1 MAQVKAKSE
10 VTGTVWKV
18 LKQTGE
24 SFEDEEVL
32 MIIESMKM
40 EIPVT
45 AEGSGAVISVLV
57 AEGASVS
64 DGDTVMLLDVA

>member
-1 MAQVKAKSE
+1 MAHVNAKSE

-18 LKQTGE
+18 LKQAGE
-24 SFEDEEVL
+24 TFEDEVVL

-45 AEGSGAVISVLV
+45 AKGAGTVISVLV
-57 AEGASVS
+57 ADGASVS
-64 DGDTVMLLDVA
+64 DGDTVMVLDLA

>member
-1 MAQVKAKSE
+1 MANVKAESE
-10 VTGTVWKV
+10 VTGMVWKV
-18 LKQTGE
+18 LKQAGE
-24 SFEDEEVL
+24 SFDDEEVL

-45 AEGSGAVISVLV
+45 AEGAGTVISVLV

-64 DGDTVMLLDVA
+64 EGDTLMVLDVA

>member
-1 MAQVKAKSE
+1 MAEITVNSE

-18 LKQTGE
+18 LVEVGQNVD
-24 SFEDEEVL
+24 EDEAL

-45 AEGSGAVISVLV
+45 APEDGVVKKITV
-57 AEGASVS
+57 AEGDQIAQ
-64 DGDTVMLLDVA
+64 GDIVCVLEA

>member
-10 VTGTVWKV
+10 VTGMVWKV
-18 LKQTGE
+18 LKQAGD

-40 EIPVT
+40 EIPIT
-45 AEGSGAVISVLV
+45 AEGAGAVVSVLV
-57 AEGASVS
+57 AEGATVS
-64 DGDTVMLLDVA
+64 DGDTVMVLDVA